1 MPAEAGAGGRAGS
14 AAGKLGR
21 SCSHGRLEKGKDKM
35 WFVLEQTSQKSC
47 TAEVLAGFKL
57 KTFKHMRFK
66 ATGSRSLRER
76 HTELGG
82 ESRTHHGERKEKVVK
97 CQDSKKANRRREQH

>member
-1 MPAEAGAGGRAGS
+1 
-14 AAGKLGR
+14 
-21 SCSHGRLEKGKDKM
+21 M
-35 WFVLEQTSQKSC
+35 WFVLEQTNQKSC

-57 KTFKHMRFK
+57 KHVRFK

-82 ESRTHHGERKEKVVK
+82 ESGTHHGERKEKVVK
-97 CQDSKKANRRREQH
+97 RQDSKKANRRREQH